1 MRRKDGGPEL
11 TAAASSVLWDGGRP
25 DLLGCHRDGP
35 LGDVIVT
42 LDSGRT
48 LVRAA
53 AHPVESV
60 PGGADGGRFCT
71 GILTIVPIEVEPA
84 SPFIHLLQQQVGR
97 EFQAAQQYVAL
108 AVWFDARDLP
118 QLAAHFYRQGVE
130 ERNHAMMMIQYLLDR
145 GVTPVIPGVDSVR
158 NTFERPLELI
168 ELALEQEH
176 EVTRSI
182 EEIFKAARD
191 AGDFLGEQ
199 FMLWF
204 LKEQVE
210 EVASMST
217 LLTITER
224 AKDDLFQVEQFIA
237 RERVGDGGVDPSAPQ
252 TAGGAL

>member
-1 MRRKDGGPEL
+1 MP
-11 TAAASSVLWDGGRP
+11 TQ
-25 DLLGCHRDGP
+25 
-35 LGDVIVT
+35 T
-42 LDSGRT
+42 
-48 LVRAA
+48 
-53 AHPVESV
+53 
-60 PGGADGGRFCT
+60 
-71 GILTIVPIEVEPA
+71 EPA
-84 SPFIHLLQQQVGR
+84 SPFMNLLQQQVGR

-145 GVTPVIPGVDSVR
+145 GVTPVVPGIESVR
-158 NTFERPLELI
+158 NDFQQPLELV
-168 ELALEQEH
+168 ELALEQER
-176 EVTRSI
+176 EVTRWI

-224 AKDDLFQVEQFIA
+224 AKDDYFQVEEFIA
-237 RERVGDGGVDPSAPQ
+237 RENVGDGGMDPSAPSA
-252 TAGGAL
+252 AGGAL

>member
-1 MRRKDGGPEL
+1 LAKGGQ
-11 TAAASSVLWDGGRP
+11 
-25 DLLGCHRDGP
+25 P
-35 LGDVIVT
+35 L
-42 LDSGRT
+42 
-48 LVRAA
+48 
-53 AHPVESV
+53 P
-60 PGGADGGRFCT
+60 
-71 GILTIVPIEVEPA
+71 GILPAMPIEAEPA
-84 SPFIHLLQQQVGR
+84 SPFMHLLQQQVGC

-130 ERNHAMMMIQYLLDR
+130 ERNHAMMIIQYLLDR
-145 GVTPVIPGVDSVR
+145 GVTPVVPGVDSVR
-158 NTFERPLELI
+158 NDFQQPIELI
-168 ELALEQEH
+168 ELALEQER

-224 AKDDLFQVEQFIA
+224 AKDDFFQVEEFIA
-237 RERVGDGGVDPSAPQ
+237 RENVGAGGTDPSAPAA
-252 TAGGAL
+252 AGGTL